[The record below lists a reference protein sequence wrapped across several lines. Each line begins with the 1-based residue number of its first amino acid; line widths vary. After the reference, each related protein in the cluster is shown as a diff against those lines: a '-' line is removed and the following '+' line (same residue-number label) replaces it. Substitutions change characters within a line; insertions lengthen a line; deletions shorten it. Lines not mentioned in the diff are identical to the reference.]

1 MSAYR
6 CRLLITLDGE
16 PIRDAA
22 FVVEQN
28 RFTQVGAASD
38 ILAGN
43 HEPVNDLGEMV
54 VMPGLINAHCHLD
67 YTLMRGAILPSRSF
81 SHWVGRIN
89 ALKRVFSDDE
99 YLHATKLGLAEL
111 QRNGTTTILD
121 IAAIPQ
127 ILPRLAPSSVRLYTF
142 LELIDVR
149 PRPWEDRYAFGSWWV
164 FEPATNRLGGFGLS
178 PHSPYTASAPLYKL
192 ARECGQQFG
201 LPVTTHVAES
211 DEEFSMFV
219 ERRGPLFDL
228 LKKIGRPMDDCGG
241 ITPVKHL
248 LRDPLIGPE
257 TILVH
262 ANRLDNEDLEWLSRP
277 EWARLTIVHCPKSH
291 RFLHHP
297 RFPLETLLERG
308 INLALGTDSLASND
322 SLNLFAEMRTVR
334 RNYPGLRAEDVLRMV
349 TVNPAHALGAGHELG
364 RIAPG
369 YLADAIGLH
378 CPAEMLDSP
387 YDLVL
392 ENRSSVPWMLV
403 NGCTHSS

>member
-1 MSAYR
+1 MRVYR
-6 CRLLITLDGE
+6 CRLLITMAGE
-16 PIRDAA
+16 PIRNAA

-28 RFTQVGAASD
+28 RFTQVGPASA

-43 HEPVNDLGEMV
+43 HHPVIDLGETV
-54 VMPGLINAHCHLD
+54 VMPGLINAHCHLE

-89 ALKRVFSDDE
+89 ALKRIFSDDE
-99 YLHATKLGLAEL
+99 YLRATQIGLAEL
-111 QRNGTTTILD
+111 QRNGTTTVLD

-127 ILPRLAPSSVRLYTF
+127 ILPRLAPPSVRLYSF

-149 PRPWEDRYAFGSWWV
+149 PRPWEDRYAFGSWCI

-178 PHSPYTASAPLYKL
+178 PHAPYTASAPLYKL
-192 ARECGQQFG
+192 AHECSQRFR

-219 ERRGPLFDL
+219 ERRGPLFDF
-228 LKKIGRPMDDCGG
+228 LKKVGRPMDDCGG
-241 ITPVKHL
+241 ITPLKHL
-248 LRDPLIGPE
+248 LREPLIGPE

-262 ANRLDNEDLEWLSRP
+262 ANRLDDEDLEWLSRP

-297 RFPLETLLERG
+297 RFPLERLLERG

-322 SLNLFAEMRTVR
+322 SLNLFAEMRTAR
-334 RNYPGLRAEDVLRMV
+334 RNYPWLRAEDALRMV
-349 TVNPAHALGAGHELG
+349 TVNPARALGAGDELG

-369 YLADAIGLH
+369 FLADAIGLP

-403 NGCTHSS
+403 NGCTQPS